1 MAKKKTIT
9 DKIKAELKKLD
20 AKYKNEEENLIARD
34 AAADQALIKLF
45 EVSEVALEKIEEKK
59 KELETLIKRSKVED
73 KINTILDAYY
83 PSGQSKH
90 KARKTIRLSEIWQ
103 ESLRAIAKTNNSISK
118 KLKSVAIPK
127 RNKAEVLESLNS
139 SKVAECIAKTGKNAA
154 IVGDQLCYSL
164 KEVATSVK
172 DHMNVS
178 VMFND
183 LIEEGILEPKSIREL
198 KTVKNKDGKIEKK
211 LGRVTGARSK
221 GKRYVYLK
229 SGLK

>member
-20 AKYKNEEENLIARD
+20 VKYKNEEENLIARD

-59 KELETLIKRSKVED
+59 KELATLIKRSKVED
-73 KINTILDAYY
+73 KINTILEAYY

-118 KLKSVAIPK
+118 KLKSVAVPK
-127 RNKAEVLESLNS
+127 LNKADVLETLNA
-139 SKVAECIAKTGKNAA
+139 SKVGECLTATNQKATQ
-154 IVGDQLCYSL
+154 VGEQFCYSL
-164 KEVATSVK
+164 KEVATSVRE
-172 DHMNVS
+172 HMNVS

-183 LIEEGILEPKSIREL
+183 LIEEGILHGKHIREL
-198 KTVKNKDGKIEKK
+198 KRETNKDGQVEKK